1 MDQTEKHC
9 LLRPSQRSGCA
20 LGASLGSGHIVAGRP
35 LLVTEWAGEQT
46 HITQGGDCKCG
57 EAQAAE

>member
-9 LLRPSQRSGCA
+9 LLRPSRRTGCV